1 MARNPY
7 QPGVGTTPPYL
18 ADREEQLQRF
28 RAYLRDFPDKRRNV
42 RLSGLRGVG
51 KTVLLKE
58 YRDAARERDWVV
70 IHRDLTARLCEE
82 QDFATAIADDL
93 ATAIRALSTTAKL
106 KALLASARAAVREI
120 TVGLPGGVSL
130 SVNPGSQSG
139 PSILEDRVAKALIH
153 VGRLAAKAGRGVV
166 FLYDEAHTMHDQ
178 PRQHQYPLGAL
189 LGAFVQAQDG
199 DDPPLSVM
207 LVVSGL
213 PPLVQN
219 LQAARSHTERLFRVE
234 ELGNLSLASPRR
246 GQPSPAALAL
256 IKPAADTGI
265 RFEQAVAE
273 QVAAD
278 LDGYPYFIQKYGEA
292 LWDAAD
298 AANLKTVNAKLY
310 SGTRTRVQEALD
322 AEFFENRYL
331 DAPRAD
337 QLTLRVAASLKGE
350 QFEIAKLAAQFQS
363 RNANATQQSVNR
375 LLKSNHIYRVSQGVY
390 GYTAPLFADFV
401 RRSYPR
407 QPVRPLVRLRGWT
420 GRSRQADADAQ
431 ATLATP
437 VPPGLDHRRVRASD
451 SASGTHPQ
459 KCLSPR

>member
-7 QPGVGTTPPYL
+7 QPSVGTTPPYL
-18 ADREEQLQRF
+18 ADRDEQMQRF

-70 IHRDLTARLCEE
+70 IRRDMTARLCREP
-82 QDFATAIADDL
+82 DFATAIADDL
-93 ATAIRALSTTAKL
+93 DTAIRAFSATAKL
-106 KALLASARAAVREI
+106 KALLTGARAAVGEI
-120 TVGLPGGVSL
+120 TVGLPGGVSVGL
-130 SVNPGSQSG
+130 SPASNSA
-139 PSILEDRVAKALIH
+139 PSILEDRVAKALIN

-189 LGAFVQAQDG
+189 LGGFVQAQDR
-199 DDPPLSVM
+199 DDPPLPVM

-234 ELGNLSLASPRR
+234 ELGNLSLAQPAR
-246 GQPSPAALAL
+246 GGASPAALAL
-256 IKPAADTGI
+256 IKPAHDTGI
-265 RFEQAVAE
+265 RFEPTVAE
-273 QVAAD
+273 RVATD
-278 LDGYPYFIQKYGEA
+278 VDGYPYFIQKYGEA

-298 AANLKTVNAKLY
+298 AANLPAVTSRLY
-310 SGTRTRVQEALD
+310 LSTRTRVQDALD

-337 QLTLRVAASLKGE
+337 QLTLRVAASLNGE
-350 QFEIAKLAAQFQS
+350 MFEIAKLAVQFQS

-390 GYTAPLFADFV
+390 AYTAPLFGDFL
-401 RRSYPR
+401 RRNYPR
-407 QPVRPLVRLRGWT
+407 Q
-420 GRSRQADADAQ
+420 SAD
-431 ATLATP
+431 
-437 VPPGLDHRRVRASD
+437 S
-451 SASGTHPQ
+451 
-459 KCLSPR
+459 

>member
-1 MARNPY
+1 M
-7 QPGVGTTPPYL
+7 
-18 ADREEQLQRF
+18 QRF

-70 IHRDLTARLCEE
+70 IRRDLTARLCQEP
-82 QDFATAIADDL
+82 DFATAIADDL
-93 ATAIRALSTTAKL
+93 DSAIRAFSSAAKL
-106 KALLASARAAVREI
+106 KALLASARAAVGEI
-120 TVGLPGGVSL
+120 TVGLPGGVSV
-130 SVNPGSQSG
+130 SVSPGSKSAS
-139 PSILEDRVAKALIH
+139 SILEDRVAKALIH
-153 VGRLAAKAGRGVV
+153 VGRLAAKAGRGVA

-178 PRQHQYPLGAL
+178 PRRHQYPLGVL
-189 LGAFVQAQDG
+189 LGAFVQAQDQ
-199 DDPPLSVM
+199 DDPPLPVM

-234 ELGNLSLASPRR
+234 ELGNLSLIQPARE
-246 GQPSPAALAL
+246 QPSPAALAL
-256 IKPAADTGI
+256 IKPAHDTGI
-265 RFEQAVAE
+265 RFESAVAE
-273 QVAAD
+273 RVAAD
-278 LDGYPYFIQKYGEA
+278 VDGYPYFIQKYGEA

-298 AANLKTVNAKLY
+298 AANLPAVTAKLY
-310 SGTRTRVQEALD
+310 ASTRARVQDALD

-337 QLTLRVAASLKGE
+337 QLTLRVAASLDGE

-390 GYTAPLFADFV
+390 AYTAPLFGDFL
-401 RRSYPR
+401 RRNYPR
-407 QPVRPLVRLRGWT
+407 Q
-420 GRSRQADADAQ
+420 SAD
-431 ATLATP
+431 
-437 VPPGLDHRRVRASD
+437 S
-451 SASGTHPQ
+451 
-459 KCLSPR
+459 

>member
-1 MARNPY
+1 VPRNPY

-28 RAYLRDFPDKRRNV
+28 RGYLRDFPEKRRNV

-58 YRDAARERDWVV
+58 YRAAARERDWVV
-70 IHRDLTARLCEE
+70 IRRDLTPRLCQE

-93 ATAIRALSTTAKL
+93 DSAIRAFSTTAKL
-106 KALLASARAAVREI
+106 KAMLTSARAAVGEI
-120 TVGLPGGVSL
+120 TVGLPGGASVTVS
-130 SVNPGSQSG
+130 PGSPTS
-139 PSILEDRVAKALIH
+139 SSVLEDRIAKALIH
-153 VGRLAAKAGRGVV
+153 VGRLAAKAGRGVA

-189 LGAFVQAQDG
+189 LGAFVQAQDE
-199 DDPPLSVM
+199 DESPLPVM

-234 ELGNLSLASPRR
+234 ELGNLSLSSARQGEP
-246 GQPSPAALAL
+246 GPAAQAL

-265 RFEQAVAE
+265 RFERAAAE

-278 LDGYPYFIQKYGEA
+278 VDGYPYFIQKYGEA

-298 AANLKTVNAKLY
+298 AANLHTVNAKLY
-310 SGTRTRVQEALD
+310 TSTRPRVQDALD

-331 DAPRAD
+331 DVPRAD
-337 QLTLRVAASLKGE
+337 QLTLRVASALGGE

-375 LLKSNHIYRVSQGVY
+375 LLKSNHIYRVSQGIY
-390 GYTAPLFADFV
+390 AYTAPLFADFV
-401 RRSYPR
+401 RRKYPR
-407 QPVRPLVRLRGWT
+407 QP
-420 GRSRQADADAQ
+420 
-431 ATLATP
+431 
-437 VPPGLDHRRVRASD
+437 SD
-451 SASGTHPQ
+451 
-459 KCLSPR
+459 R